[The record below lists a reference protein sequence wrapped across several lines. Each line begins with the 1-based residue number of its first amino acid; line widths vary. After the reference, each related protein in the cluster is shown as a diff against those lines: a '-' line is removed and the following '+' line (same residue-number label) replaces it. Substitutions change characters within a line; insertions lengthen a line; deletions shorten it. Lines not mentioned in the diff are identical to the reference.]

1 MQGVNG
7 AIKNVLKKR
16 LVDQLL
22 PFDGWQPLEYIAHD
36 NNKVVIAIDL
46 HFDLTVRQ
54 RLFNQLGN
62 FGGFHK

>member
-1 MQGVNG
+1 MSALARGPFSGCKGLGVQGVNG

-36 NNKVVIAIDL
+36 NNKVCLLYTSPSPRD
-46 HFDLTVRQ
+46 
-54 RLFNQLGN
+54 
-62 FGGFHK
+62 